1 MTTFAEA
8 DLAEKLL
15 LVAKFKNV
23 AMALADMDDE
33 CSSALKLIANRGWSS
48 ITDAEL
54 ADLGITAAKL
64 NAYVAFI
71 TQFTRLMGNLAVTTT
86 NGRAAVDGIR
96 NIG

>member
-1 MTTFAEA
+1 MATFAEA

-33 CSSALKLIANRGWSS
+33 CSSALKLITNRGWGTM
-48 ITDAEL
+48 TDAEL
-54 ADLGITAAKL
+54 ADLGITTAKL
-64 NAYVAFI
+64 TAYVAFI
-71 TQFTRLMGNLAVTTT
+71 TQFGRLMTNQAVTTT